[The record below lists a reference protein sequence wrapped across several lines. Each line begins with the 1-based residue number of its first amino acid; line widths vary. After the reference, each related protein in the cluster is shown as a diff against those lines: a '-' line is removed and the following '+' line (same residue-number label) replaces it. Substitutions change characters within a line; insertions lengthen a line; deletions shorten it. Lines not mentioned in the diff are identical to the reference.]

1 MQSRFSWDKNSV
13 DFLFKDTT
21 NQKFIPT
28 LFNDFLL
35 AFTLLTPNAV
45 QGKLANP
52 KYYWFN
58 NEKPQNPQIRGRF
71 FLKKG
76 AHMNLGKGIEVLVKD
91 WIDLH
96 EQGGTKL
103 SVEAVIIKLGVDK
116 SSAMKAHT
124 NTLQIVELLQ
134 RRIRQIPGAL
144 DIVEKFM
151 AQFSTPE
158 DLLDEMDLDSFV
170 CDLDVMEANDL

>member
-1 MQSRFSWDKNSV
+1 
-13 DFLFKDTT
+13 
-21 NQKFIPT
+21 
-28 LFNDFLL
+28 
-35 AFTLLTPNAV
+35 
-45 QGKLANP
+45 
-52 KYYWFN
+52 
-58 NEKPQNPQIRGRF
+58 
-71 FLKKG
+71 
-76 AHMNLGKGIEVLVKD
+76 MNLGKGIEVLVRD

-103 SVEAVIIKLGVDK
+103 SVEAVIVKLGEDK
-116 SSAMKAHT
+116 SSVMKAHT

-158 DLLDEMDLDSFV
+158 DLLDEMDLDSFI

>member
-1 MQSRFSWDKNSV
+1 
-13 DFLFKDTT
+13 
-21 NQKFIPT
+21 
-28 LFNDFLL
+28 
-35 AFTLLTPNAV
+35 
-45 QGKLANP
+45 
-52 KYYWFN
+52 
-58 NEKPQNPQIRGRF
+58 
-71 FLKKG
+71 
-76 AHMNLGKGIEVLVKD
+76 MNLGKGIEVLVKD